1 MNIFKKIY
9 CRIFQGCFHLAI
21 PILPYRDPKIL
32 NYIEELPP
40 EFASKGI
47 KKVLLVTDPVIRSL
61 TGKLE
66 TLLPQNGIECIV
78 YDKTNANPTVSNVDE
93 ALALYKKENCQA
105 LIGFGGGS
113 SIDCAKAV
121 GARIACPRKSLA
133 KMKGILKIGR
143 RIPLLAAIPT
153 TAGTGSE
160 TTVTTVITDD
170 KTHYK
175 YPISDFPLIPKI
187 AVLDPSVTF
196 TLPPSLTATTGMDAM
211 THAVEAF
218 IGGSTTKK
226 TREYA
231 IKAVQLIIANIEKA
245 YNNGQDEGA
254 RRNMLVAS
262 NLAGGAFSRSYVGY
276 VHAVAHSLGGA
287 YNIPHG
293 LANSVLLPI
302 VLKRYGSKAWK
313 KLKILAVAGGLANQ
327 EDSEKVAAEKF
338 IDKIL
343 RLNKAMNIPTTLK
356 GIKTEDI
363 PELARRADKEAN
375 PLYPVPVLWNAKEL
389 EQFYY
394 DVREEE

>member
-32 NYIEELPP
+32 NSINELPA

-47 KKVLLVTDPVIRSL
+47 NKVLLVTDPVIRSL
-61 TGKLE
+61 TGELE
-66 TLLPQNGIECIV
+66 NLLPQAGIECIV
-78 YDKTNANPTVSNVDE
+78 YDKTNANPTVANVDE
-93 ALALYKKENCQA
+93 ALALYIGKHCQA

-121 GARIACPRKSLA
+121 GARVACPRKSLA
-133 KMKGILKIGR
+133 QMKGILKIGR

-187 AVLDPSVTF
+187 AVLDPKVTF
-196 TLPPSLTATTGMDAM
+196 SLPANLTATTGMDAM
-211 THAVEAF
+211 THAIEAF
-218 IGGSTTKK
+218 IGGSTTRK
-226 TREYA
+226 TREYS
-231 IKAVQLIIANIEKA
+231 IRAVKLIIQNIEKA
-245 YNNGQDEGA
+245 YKDGQDENA
-254 RRNMLVAS
+254 RRNMLLAS

-302 VLKRYGSKAWK
+302 VLRRYGSKAWK
-313 KLKILAVAGGLANQ
+313 KLAILAVAGGVAQAN
-327 EDSEKVAAEKF
+327 DSVQVAAEKM
-338 IDKIL
+338 IAEIC
-343 RLNKAMNIPTTLK
+343 RLNAAMGIPEKLK
-356 GIKTEDI
+356 GIKVEDI

-394 DVREEE
+394 DVMDV

>member
-9 CRIFQGCFHLAI
+9 CRIFQTCFHLAI

-32 NYIEELPP
+32 NSIEELPQ
-40 EFASKGI
+40 EFAGRGI
-47 KKVLLVTDPVIRSL
+47 KKVLLVTDPVIRGL

-66 TLLPQNGIECIV
+66 TLLPEAGIECIV
-78 YDKTNANPTVSNVDE
+78 YDKTNANPTVSNVNE
-93 ALALYKKENCQA
+93 ALAIYVGEKCEA

-121 GARIACPRKSLA
+121 GARVACPRKSLA
-133 KMKGILKIGR
+133 QMKGILKIGR

-175 YPISDFPLIPKI
+175 YPISDFPLIPKL
-187 AVLDPSVTF
+187 AVLDPQVTF
-196 TLPPSLTATTGMDAM
+196 SLPANLTATTGMDAM

-218 IGGSTTKK
+218 IGGSTTRK
-226 TREYA
+226 TRDYS
-231 IKAVQLIIANIEKA
+231 IRAVKLIISNIEKA
-245 YNNGQDEGA
+245 YKNGQDENA
-254 RRNMLVAS
+254 RRNMLLAS

-302 VLKRYGSKAWK
+302 VLRRYGKKIWK
-313 KLKILAVAGGLANQ
+313 KLKVLAVAGGIAFAN
-327 EDSEKVAAEKF
+327 ESEEVAAEKF
-338 IDKIL
+338 ISEIC
-343 RLNKAMNIPTTLK
+343 RLNKAMGIPEKLK
-356 GIKTEDI
+356 GIKVEDI

-375 PLYPVPVLWNAKEL
+375 PLYPVPILWNAKEL

-394 DVREEE
+394 DVRED

>member
-1 MNIFKKIY
+1 M
-9 CRIFQGCFHLAI
+9 
-21 PILPYRDPKIL
+21 
-32 NYIEELPP
+32 
-40 EFASKGI
+40 
-47 KKVLLVTDPVIRSL
+47 
-61 TGKLE
+61 
-66 TLLPQNGIECIV
+66 
-78 YDKTNANPTVSNVDE
+78 
-93 ALALYKKENCQA
+93 
-105 LIGFGGGS
+105 
-113 SIDCAKAV
+113 
-121 GARIACPRKSLA
+121 
-133 KMKGILKIGR
+133 
-143 RIPLLAAIPT
+143 
-153 TAGTGSE
+153 
-160 TTVTTVITDD
+160 
-170 KTHYK
+170 
-175 YPISDFPLIPKI
+175 
-187 AVLDPSVTF
+187 TF

>member
-32 NYIEELPP
+32 DSIEKLPA
-40 EFASKGI
+40 EFAAKGI

-61 TGKLE
+61 TGELE
-66 TLLPQNGIECIV
+66 KLLPAAGVECVV
-78 YDKTNANPTVSNVDE
+78 YDKTNANPTVSNVEE
-93 ALALYKKENCQA
+93 ALALYVSQNCKG
-105 LIGFGGGS
+105 LIAFGGGS
-113 SIDCAKAV
+113 SMDCAKAV
-121 GARIACPRKSLA
+121 GARVACPHKSLA
-133 KMKGILKIGR
+133 QMKGILKIHR

-160 TTVTTVITDD
+160 TTVAAVITDD

-175 YPISDFPLIPKI
+175 YPINDFPLIPRI
-187 AVLDPSVTF
+187 AVLDPKVTYS
-196 TLPPSLTATTGMDAM
+196 LPASLTATTGMDAM

-226 TREYA
+226 TRDYS
-231 IKAVQLIIANIEKA
+231 IRAVQLILQNIEKA
-245 YNNGQDEGA
+245 YKDGHDENA
-254 RRNMLVAS
+254 RRNMLIAS

-302 VLKRYGSKAWK
+302 VLRRYGSKAWK
-313 KLKILAVAGGLANQ
+313 KLAILAVAGGVALRN
-327 EDSEKVAAEKF
+327 DSEQVAAEKF
-338 IDKIL
+338 IAEIC
-343 RLNKAMNIPTTLK
+343 RINAAMGIPQTLS

-363 PELARRADKEAN
+363 PELARRADKEGN

-394 DVREEE
+394 EVMAK